1 MKRTSKFCAIL
12 FCAMLWLN
20 PVGAQQKTR
29 IASEQRVGVSM
40 DKMSAL
46 SVEQNKA
53 VAKNLTTV
61 DIFKKISVNDMLK
74 TSKFNLV
81 AEKLSALSRPVAKA
95 GEDDA
100 STDPVLTI
108 TNPAKDTVYAETNTP
123 TFEISLTNAEGLV
136 WGTQEGN
143 ILAMVQI
150 YEYPISA
157 ESEPIV
163 SSLMLTSYKA
173 PALPKGTYMVMIA
186 LAKVEDGKAAL
197 WKASDGS
204 LIMESVGIVINY
216 GDVVPD
222 PVLTVLEPAYD
233 TVFEETAFPLFK
245 LALDAKGQDIEFA
258 AAPGGAFILYTIFDE
273 NDKTVESDY
282 FFGLETHLKQP
293 LEKGSYYIQ
302 FVLGQVTSDY
312 KLGYWPYSGK
322 NPIFDYVEFTIDYEQ
337 PDPVLTVKNP
347 AKDTT
352 YMETRT
358 PTFELELA
366 HGEGVEFAA
375 QPGYAAILY
384 TVYSRDSL
392 EKYPDNFDTAVVS
405 DGYTLGLTIQL
416 NTPLPKGDYEIE
428 FLLTQITSDYKFAL
442 WPYKGEEPIYAQAAF
457 TIDFAEPDP
466 EFSMKN
472 PAKDTVYAETN
483 TPTFEVSV
491 AHGEKLVWGEEPG
504 NYAMMVQIY
513 TEAAYNDPQGRPG
526 VQSFVADTTFT
537 VTQALPQGKYY
548 GIFTLMTVSTQEGYY
563 NYVNNLAG
571 ERIATEVGFTIAYG
585 TTNDTMLVMKN
596 PAKDTIYTETNTPT
610 FEVSVINGENLV
622 WGTTVGKNVVMM
634 EVYTEEAYNADGDP
648 IVQEFLA
655 DTVFSISQ
663 PLPKGK
669 YRATFNL
676 MSVAERAG
684 YYYYINNTAGRVQA
698 SVNFTINYGDV
709 RNPALIL
716 LDPAKDTV
724 YAETTTPTF
733 VLSLDKGGN
742 DMTLAYGAGNA
753 AVMIEIFK
761 DGATTSLL
769 KDFFVDTTYTLANA
783 DALDTGNYNVK
794 FTLMQ
799 WVNSTQLNY
808 WPATER
814 ITAQVNIRVT
824 TTEKPERM
832 IVPTDLSTRTHQD
845 TVWFSWTSKEEVYQL
860 YVTDASGK
868 MVLNVAIDA
877 DEEDTIT
884 TARIAK
890 FAEGTYKWQLRAVVV
905 DEAGSIL
912 DYSDWAPTKSF
923 IVKYDVPEP
932 PVSVEDNLLAEV
944 NVYPNPTMGEFKVSV
959 PVDAM
964 VEIYAANGHRV
975 ATRMVAA
982 GTETFALATSGI
994 YFVRVTADGKTAVRR
1009 IVVR

>member
-1 MKRTSKFCAIL
+1 
-12 FCAMLWLN
+12 MLWFS
-20 PVGAQQKTR
+20 PAGAQQKTR
-29 IASEQRVGVSM
+29 IAADQQVGVSM
-40 DKMSAL
+40 DKVSAL
-46 SVEQNKA
+46 PAMQHKA
-53 VAKNLTTV
+53 VAKDLTTAHL
-61 DIFKKISVNDMLK
+61 FKKISADEMLK
-74 TSKFNLV
+74 SF
-81 AEKLSALSRPVAKA
+81 SRPVAKA

-100 STDPVLTI
+100 STDPVFALSNFTQ
-108 TNPAKDTVYAETNTP
+108 NTVYSETNAP
-123 TFEISLTNAEGLV
+123 TFEFSLTNAGDVEFGQGDGKALLSI
-136 WGTQEGN
+136 E
-143 ILAMVQI
+143 I
-150 YEYPISA
+150 
-157 ESEPIV
+157 
-163 SSLMLTSYKA
+163 YKA
-173 PALPKGTYMVMIA
+173 EAGQYASPLVSTLWFSDTYTTPALPKGNYFAIFL
-186 LAKVEDGKAAL
+186 LAKNVGGNL
-197 WKASDGS
+197 NVWKTEAGENIYEIAQFS
-204 LIMESVGIVINY
+204 INY
-216 GDVVPD
+216 GDVAPIED
-222 PVLTVLEPAYD
+222 AVLTMVEPAKD
-233 TVFEETAFPLFK
+233 TTYTETAFPTFK

-258 AAPGGAFILYTIFDE
+258 LKAGGAAIMYTIFDE
-273 NDKTVESDY
+273 NDKVAESGY
-282 FFGLETHLKQP
+282 FFGLETELKQP
-293 LEKGSYYIQ
+293 LEKGAYTIQ
-302 FVLGQVTSDY
+302 FVLSQITAQGQLD
-312 KLGYWPYSGK
+312 YWPHTGRYPVFASVDFVI
-322 NPIFDYVEFTIDYEQ
+322 NYEQ

-392 EKYPDNFDTAVVS
+392 EKYPTDPDTAVIS
-405 DGYTLGLTIQL
+405 SGYTLGLTTTL
-416 NTPLPKGDYEIE
+416 TTPLPKGDYQIE
-428 FLLTQITSDYKFAL
+428 FLLAQITNSYGFAY
-442 WPYKGEEPIYAQAAF
+442 WPYKGDEPVYTQANF
-457 TIDFAEPDP
+457 TIDYAEPDP

-472 PAKDTVYAETN
+472 PAKDTIYAETN
-483 TPTFEVSV
+483 TPTFAVSV

-504 NYAMMVQIY
+504 NHAMMVQIY
-513 TEAAYNDPQGRPG
+513 TEEAYNDPQGRPG

-537 VTQALPQGKYY
+537 VTRALPQGKYY
-548 GIFTLMTVSTQEGYY
+548 GVFTLMTVSTQAGYY

-596 PAKDTIYTETNTPT
+596 PAKDTVYSETNTPT
-610 FEVSVINGENLV
+610 FEVSVVNGENLV

-634 EVYTEEAYNADGDP
+634 EVYTEEAYKADENP
-648 IVQEFLA
+648 MIQEFVA
-655 DTVFSISQ
+655 DTVFTISQ

-669 YRATFNL
+669 YIATFNL
-676 MSVAERAG
+676 MAVSERAG
-684 YYYYINNTAGRVQA
+684 SYYYINNAAGRVQA
-698 SVNFTINYGDV
+698 NVNFTINYGDI

-716 LDPAKDTV
+716 LDPVKDTV

-733 VLSLDKGGN
+733 VLSLDKAGN
-742 DMTLAYGAGNA
+742 DMTLNYGAGNA

-761 DGATTSLL
+761 AGSTEALL
-769 KDFFVDTTYTLANA
+769 EDFFVDTTYTLANA

-799 WVNSTQLNY
+799 WVNSTQLSY

-814 ITAQVNIRVT
+814 VTAQVNIRVT
-824 TTEKPERM
+824 STEKPERM

-868 MVLNVAIDA
+868 MVRNVAIDA
-877 DEEDTIT
+877 DAEDTVTTVQIT
-884 TARIAK
+884 K
-890 FAEGTYKWQLRAVVV
+890 FAEGSYKWQLRAVVV
-905 DEAGSIL
+905 DEAGSVL

-923 IVKYDVPEP
+923 IVKYESL
-932 PVSVEDNLLAEV
+932 SVEDNLLAEV

-959 PVDAM
+959 PVDAL

-975 ATRMVAA
+975 ATRTVVA

>member
-1 MKRTSKFCAIL
+1 MKRTSTLLALL
-12 FCAMLWLN
+12 FGAMLWFS
-20 PVGAQQKTR
+20 PAGAQQKTR
-29 IASEQRVGVSM
+29 IAADQQAGVSM
-40 DKMSAL
+40 DKVSAL
-46 SVEQNKA
+46 PTMQQKA
-53 VAKNLTTV
+53 VAKDLTTA
-61 DIFKKISVNDMLK
+61 DLFKKISANEMLK
-74 TSKFNLV
+74 S
-81 AEKLSALSRPVAKA
+81 LSRPVAKA
-95 GEDDA
+95 GEEA

-108 TNPAKDTVYAETNTP
+108 TNPAKDTVYTETNTP
-123 TFEISLTNAEGLV
+123 TFEISLTNAEGLE

-150 YEYPISA
+150 YEYPISE

-186 LAKVEDGKAAL
+186 LAKVEGGQAALYKAAN
-197 WKASDGS
+197 GS

-216 GDVVPD
+216 GNVAPD
-222 PVLTVLEPAYD
+222 PVLTVLEPAQD
-233 TVFEETAFPLFK
+233 TVFKETAFPLFK

-258 AAPGGAFILYTIFDE
+258 VKAGGAAILYTIFDE
-273 NDKTVESDY
+273 NEKVVESGY
-282 FFGLETHLKQP
+282 FFGLETQPKQP
-293 LEKGSYYIQ
+293 LEKGPYTAQ
-302 FVLGQVTSDY
+302 FVLGQISDQFQ
-312 KLGYWPYSGK
+312 LGYWPSTGDR
-322 NPIFDYVEFTIDYEQ
+322 PVFALVDFVIDYEQ

-366 HGEGVEFAA
+366 HGEGIEFGAA
-375 QPGYAAILY
+375 TPGKPAILY
-384 TVYSRDSL
+384 TIYSRDSL
-392 EKYPDNFDTAVVS
+392 EKYPNNFDTAVVS
-405 DGYTLGLTIQL
+405 DGYALGLTIQL
-416 NTPLPKGDYEIE
+416 TTPLPKGDYEIE
-428 FLLTQITSDYKFAL
+428 FLLTQITSSYGFAY
-442 WPYKGEEPIYAQAAF
+442 WPYKGEEPIYAQADF

-466 EFSMKN
+466 VFSMRN
-472 PAKDTVYAETN
+472 PAQDTVYAETN

-491 AHGEKLVWGEEPG
+491 THGEKLVWGEEPG
-504 NYAMMVQIY
+504 NNVMMVQVY
-513 TEAAYNDPQGRPG
+513 TEDAYNDPQGRPG
-526 VQSFVADTTFT
+526 VQSFVADTMFT
-537 VTQALPQGKYY
+537 LTKALPQGKYY
-548 GIFTLMTVSTQEGYY
+548 GVFTLMTVAEEEGYFS
-563 NYVNNLAG
+563 YVRNLAG
-571 ERIATEVGFTIAYG
+571 EKIATEAVFTIAFG

-596 PAKDTIYTETNTPT
+596 PAKDTVYTETNTPT

-634 EVYTEEAYNADGDP
+634 EVYTEEAYNEGEDP
-648 IVQEFLA
+648 MIQEFVA
-655 DTVFSISQ
+655 DTVFTISQ

-669 YRATFNL
+669 YIATFNL
-676 MSVAERAG
+676 MAVSERAG
-684 YYYYINNTAGRVQA
+684 SYYYINNAAGRVQA
-698 SVNFTINYGDV
+698 NVNFTINYGDI

-742 DMTLAYGAGNA
+742 DITLDYGAGNA

-761 DGATTSLL
+761 AGATKSLL
-769 KDFFVDTTYTLANA
+769 EDFFVDTTYTLANA
-783 DALDTGNYNVK
+783 DALDTGSYNVK

-799 WVNSTQLNY
+799 WTDDTHLYY

-814 ITAQVNIRVT
+814 ITTEVNIRVT
-824 TTEKPERM
+824 STEKPERM

-845 TVWFSWTSKEEVYQL
+845 TVWFSWTSKEALYQL

-868 MVLNVAIDA
+868 TIYNVAIDA
-877 DEEDTIT
+877 EEEDTVT
-884 TARIAK
+884 TVQFVK

-912 DYSDWAPTKSF
+912 DYSDWSETRRF
-923 IVKYDVPEP
+923 TVKYDVPEP
-932 PVSVEDNLLAEV
+932 PVSVEDNVLAEV
-944 NVYPNPTMGEFKVSV
+944 NVYPNPTTGEFKVSV
-959 PVDAM
+959 PVNAV

-975 ATRMVAA
+975 ATRTVVA
-982 GTETFALATSGI
+982 GTETFALATSGV